1 MKNLSI
7 MQQKNKKIKT
17 RSALLLD
24 VDYIIKNDTTYVR
37 LLLKAKNTFY
47 LYDKYLPYFYVDC
60 PKEEEQ
66 KLLSTKAIY
75 KGETIAPLKIEKVQ
89 KILEGKKKEIYKVY
103 VKHPPHVPPLREALK
118 NYKKYEYDILFGRR
132 YMIDHGLAPLH
143 KIVYK
148 RVGRRIKK
156 ILDVKQT
163 TEKLRLLA
171 FDIETYNPHGMP
183 RPEKD
188 PIILI
193 SYDFLDQEKNIQE
206 SKVISYKKTSLD
218 YSVFVNNEKELIE
231 YFFNLINQFDPDIII
246 GYNTTNFDIP
256 YLIKRAAKYN
266 IPKKLAR
273 DGSEIKIEQH
283 GQKKEIIINGRVH
296 ADLYPLL
303 RFFSFIGAVKLSRYT
318 LEAAYEA
325 LIGRDKSYEWKKA
338 IDRLEI
344 YKIWDEEKNLDA
356 LFEYSLKD
364 AQATLKI
371 AKQILPLEIEIS
383 KITKL
388 PLADSVGAKSSQL
401 VESLLMHHAYKR
413 NEIVPNKPD
422 EQTASYR
429 AKNPIEG
436 AFVKTPNPGIYEKI
450 MVFDF
455 RGLYPSIIISHNVDP
470 YTITTQDRQDVYQ
483 SPIGVKFLKEPKGL
497 IPDVLEQIINARNKL
512 KDELKKLDP
521 ESEEYKR
528 LWARQQSLKI
538 LANSYYGY
546 LAFARS
552 RYYCRE
558 CAQSVTAWGRY
569 FINKTI
575 QDAQENGFEV
585 LYADTDSVFL
595 LLGNKTKEDAIKWM
609 EKLNASLPGTMELEL
624 EAYYPRG
631 VFVSKKIE
639 KASQTAIGAKKKYA
653 LIDEKGR
660 IKIRGF
666 ELVRRDWSAIAK
678 ETQRKVLESIL
689 KEGSKEKAIEIVKQV
704 IKDIK
709 ENKVPIE
716 KMAIE
721 TQLTKS
727 LQDYEAKS
735 PELVAALKYNKETT
749 TEKLGQGSIIR
760 FVITKTAK
768 TNPEIFKECKKLI
781 QAKNPKTS
789 ANISE
794 KAEVLE
800 KAKDYDA
807 QYYIDHQIIPAVL
820 RVLKEL
826 GVSKEDLKIGGN
838 QAGLFSFEN

>member
-1 MKNLSI
+1 

-24 VDYIIKNDTTYVR
+24 VDYIVKNDTTYVR
-37 LLLKAKNTFY
+37 LLLKAKSTFY

-60 PKEEEQ
+60 PQEQ
-66 KLLSTKAIY
+66 EQRLLSIKAIY
-75 KGETIAPLKIEKVQ
+75 KGQPISPLKIEKVQ
-89 KILEGKKKEIYKVY
+89 KIVEGKKKEIYKVY
-103 VKHPPHVPPLREALK
+103 LKHPPHVPPIREVIK
-118 NYKKYEYDILFGRR
+118 DCKKYEYDILFGRR

-148 RVGRRIKK
+148 RVGKRIKQ

-163 TEKLRLLA
+163 TEKLKILA

-183 RPEKD
+183 RPQKD

-193 SYDFLDQEKNIQE
+193 SYVFLDQEKNIQE
-206 SKVISYKKTSLD
+206 TKVISYKKTSLD
-218 YSVFVNNEKELIE
+218 YAVFVNDEKELINC
-231 YFFNLINQFDPDIII
+231 FFDSIKQLDPDIIV
-246 GYNTTNFDIP
+246 GYNTTNFDVP
-256 YLIKRAAKYN
+256 YLIRRATIYN
-266 IPKKLAR
+266 IPKNLAR

-283 GQKKEIIINGRVH
+283 GQKKEIVINGRVH
-296 ADLYPLL
+296 VDLYPLL

-325 LIGRDKSYEWKKA
+325 LVGKDKSYQWKKA

-344 YKIWDEEKNLDA
+344 YKIWDEEKNLEA

-364 AQATLKI
+364 SEATLKI
-371 AKQILPLEIEIS
+371 AKIILPLEIEIS

-388 PLADSVGAKSSQL
+388 PLVDCVNAKSSQL

-429 AKNPIEG
+429 ARNPIEG

-455 RGLYPSIIISHNVDP
+455 RGLYPSIIISHNIDP
-470 YTITTQDRQDVYQ
+470 YTITNESGKEVYQ
-483 SPIGVKFLKEPKGL
+483 SPVGIKFLKEPKGL
-497 IPDVLEQIINARNKL
+497 IPDVLEQIINTRNKL
-512 KDELKKLDP
+512 KDEMKRLDP

-528 LWARQQSLKI
+528 LWVRQQSLKI

-552 RYYCRE
+552 RYYSRE
-558 CAQSVTAWGRY
+558 CAQSITAWGRY
-569 FINKTI
+569 FINKAI
-575 QDAQENGFEV
+575 EDAQKNGFEV

-609 EKLNASLPGTMELEL
+609 EKLNASLPGAMELEL

-639 KASQTAIGAKKKYA
+639 KAAQIAIGAKKKYA

-666 ELVRRDWSAIAK
+666 ELVRRDWSVIAK
-678 ETQRKVLESIL
+678 ETQRKVLEAIL
-689 KEGSKEKAIEIVKQV
+689 KEGSKEKAIQIVKEI
-704 IKDIK
+704 IKDIR
-709 ENKVPIE
+709 EGKVPIE

-721 TQLTKS
+721 TQLTKN
-727 LQDYEAKS
+727 LQEYEAKS
-735 PELVAALKYNKETT
+735 PELVAALKYNKESKA
-749 TEKLGQGSIIR
+749 EKLGQGSIIR

-768 TNPEIFKECKKLI
+768 ISPEIFKECKKLV
-781 QAKNPKTS
+781 QAKNPKAS

-794 KAEVLE
+794 RAEVLE

-807 QYYIDHQIIPAVL
+807 EYYIDHQIIPAVL

-826 GVSKEDLKIGGN
+826 GVNKEDLKIGGN
-838 QAGLFSFEN
+838 QTALFSFED